1 MKKKILGLMLI
12 IAMLIVIM
20 GILTGC
26 GKNKYE
32 NIIVYINDGLSES
45 QITELEESLKS
56 MEGVNSV
63 EYTSKAEALEVAKEK
78 IR

>member
-32 NIIVYINDGLSES
+32 NIIVYINNGLSEN

>member
-32 NIIVYINDGLSES
+32 NIIVYINDGLSEN

-78 IR
+78 FR